1 MKCIKNIQQALDV
14 LNSNNFLVTDEK
26 KMDTVVISCVEFLES
41 IGFHVRQPLKKTAVT
56 NTQMLVTCYYNSLY
70 NKVPDILPVRDEEKD
85 RTIAKQLVERLKAD
99 FDLKTKDALS
109 MAENII
115 IILLRNWEVY
125 GIDKG
130 LLCSFAVFGQGKL
143 KFITDRTIS
152 TLNSSKYNEEVG
164 VALADDWA
172 ESYLNEN
179 GQQLG
184 YI

>member
-1 MKCIKNIQQALDV
+1 MDHIKNIQQALDV
-14 LNSNNFLVTDEK
+14 LDSNNFLMTDEK
-26 KMDTVVISCVEFLES
+26 KIDAVVSSCIEFLES
-41 IGFHVRQPLKKTAVT
+41 FGFYIRKPLKKSAVNT
-56 NTQMLVTCYYNSLY
+56 TQMLVTYYYNSLY

-85 RTIAKQLVERLKAD
+85 RAIAKQLVERLKTD
-99 FDLKTKDALS
+99 FDLKKKDALA
-109 MAENII
+109 MAENMV

-143 KFITDRTIS
+143 KFVTDRIIS
-152 TLNSSKYNEEVG
+152 TLNSSKYSEELSVT
-164 VALADDWA
+164 LADDWA

-179 GQQLG
+179 GNELG